1 LTSECVTDRTRASL
15 HTRGGSGLYH
25 WERLWKIDDAHG
37 AVPMRFRAGALHYAR
52 LAGDGL
58 RITYQGGSGL
68 PSSSRAGLLQL
79 PMPGVDGYLDDY
91 ETQFRWLQKRPK
103 RKRSDCWENRSSAAH
118 GAQEYCTAAGEAS
131 LRDRLEKF
139 SDEFDA
145 AIDLRNKLI
154 HAKPYTAPDR
164 AQQLF
169 YDGGPAWPIE
179 DVYAAAKRFEAVAL
193 WAAENFWEDL
203 VKARP

>member
-1 LTSECVTDRTRASL
+1 MLGLQEMAYESRIKADPDYLQALGRAFYNFQCLELMAIWTIMKLSSDGYKSVPSGKGATAGKIARAL
-15 HTRGGSGLYH
+15 HT
-25 WERLWKIDDAHG
+25 
-37 AVPMRFRAGALHYAR
+37 AL
-52 LAGDGL
+52 
-58 RITYQGGSGL
+58 
-68 PSSSRAGLLQL
+68 
-79 PMPGVDGYLDDY
+79 
-91 ETQFRWLQKRPK
+91 K
-103 RKRSDCWENRSSAAH
+103 N
-118 GAQEYCTAAGEAS
+118 TAPPLEKS